1 MDEPT
6 KKDGI
11 WIKTNHTYQ
20 NVMINQQ
27 YANYQDGVFSKYC
40 DISIRVLSLVQ
51 NQGIIYIHDQ
61 DNYAF
66 YRLNGTSWDRISYCP
81 GPAKFLA
88 SYDNSLY
95 AFTDEYVYKYNGTSW
110 VNIMGSTRYFCNITT
125 IYNNQLCIFSGNN
138 IQTSNTLNMFNGS
151 TLTRLCNAN
160 VLDSTSTEIHI
171 KCMVTYNG
179 EIHMFGSTSGAYH
192 MVLKTDSNNKYTWQT
207 SKVPIDNDAVPL
219 FACVFNNE
227 IYLFYRTDFSHYYY
241 CKYNGT
247 TWTLIGQL
255 SSTYYRHCI
264 SLNNHIYLVND
275 QKSLDMYSLPEKV
288 YNPNTVI
295 INKGD
300 AQNGVHLT
308 NMFDTSYMVG
318 NNSNRF
324 VSGFDD
330 CFYFADSA
338 FDWNAPMY
346 YGDGSQWIKFKN

>member
-1 MDEPT
+1 
-6 KKDGI
+6 
-11 WIKTNHTYQ
+11 
-20 NVMINQQ
+20 MINQQ

-40 DISIRVLSLVQ
+40 DLPSAFTYCLVQ
-51 NQGIIYIHDQ
+51 NQGAIYI
-61 DNYAF
+61 DNKNDNRYYL
-66 YRLNGTSWDRISYCP
+66 YRLNGTNWDRITNITSD
-81 GPAKFLA
+81 AKFII

-110 VNIMGSTRYFCNITT
+110 VNITGSTRYFCNITT

-138 IQTSNTLNMFNGS
+138 SQTSNNLNMFNGS
-151 TLTRLCNAN
+151 TFTRLCSAT
-160 VLDSTSTEIHI
+160 VLDSTSTEILI
-171 KCMVTYNG
+171 QCMVTYNG
-179 EIHMFGSTSGAYH
+179 EIHMFGSRSGAYH

-207 SKVPIDNDAVPL
+207 SKVPIDNNAVPIC
-219 FACVFNNE
+219 ACVFNNE
-227 IYLFYRTDFSHYYY
+227 IYLFYRTSFEHFYY

-247 TWTLIGQL
+247 SWTFIGEL
-255 SSTYYRHCI
+255 NGIEYDNFNRCI
-264 SLNNHIYLVND
+264 SLNNHIYIID
-275 QKSLDMYSLPEKV
+275 AISLHMYSLPEKV

-300 AQNGVHLT
+300 AQNGAHLT

-346 YGDGSQWIKFKN
+346 YGNGSQWIKFKN